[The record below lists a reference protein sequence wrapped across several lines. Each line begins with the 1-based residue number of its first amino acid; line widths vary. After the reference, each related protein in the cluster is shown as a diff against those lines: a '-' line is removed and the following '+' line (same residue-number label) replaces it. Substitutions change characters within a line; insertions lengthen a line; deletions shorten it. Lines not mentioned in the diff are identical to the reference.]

1 MGAALTAAGATLM
14 ARRTDGSAPEKP
26 HEGEEEG
33 EQNGLPAAPDW
44 NGQGLCT
51 LVVYACIKVGAESEA
66 ADYAG

>member
-14 ARRTDGSAPEKP
+14 ARRPDGSAPEKP

-44 NGQGLCT
+44 NGHGAVHARRLRLHQGW
-51 LVVYACIKVGAESEA
+51 G
-66 ADYAG
+66 

>member
-14 ARRTDGSAPEKP
+14 ARRPDGSAPEKL

-44 NGQGLCT
+44 NGHGAVHARRLRLHQGW
-51 LVVYACIKVGAESEA
+51 G
-66 ADYAG
+66 